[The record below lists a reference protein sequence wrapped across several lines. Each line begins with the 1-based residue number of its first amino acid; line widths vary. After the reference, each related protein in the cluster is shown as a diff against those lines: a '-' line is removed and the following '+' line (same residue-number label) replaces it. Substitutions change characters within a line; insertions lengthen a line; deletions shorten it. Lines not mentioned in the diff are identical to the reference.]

1 MGDLAVLE
9 VVGSELDAVLVCSI
23 LRDGGVQ
30 CMHRVTNFG
39 SGAMD
44 GLTIGGPR
52 EIVVHPE
59 QLQLARRVI
68 CEQRD
73 GPRPSSGRPRSETTV
88 SSPPARPVATDR
100 VGTPDDCVVGSVF

>member
-1 MGDLAVLE
+1 VSDLVVME
-9 VVGSELDAVLVCSI
+9 VVGSELDAVLVCAI
-23 LRDGGVQ
+23 LRDAGVQ
-30 CMHRVTNFG
+30 CMHRVTNLG

-68 CEQRD
+68 DEQRD
-73 GPRPSSGRPRSETTV
+73 VPRPSSGGKGEV
-88 SSPPARPVATDR
+88 VASPPSLATPVATQL
-100 VGTPDDCVVGSVF
+100 VESPDDCVAGSVM

>member
-1 MGDLAVLE
+1 MLE
-9 VVGSELDAVLVCSI
+9 IVGSELDAVMVCSI
-23 LRDGGVQ
+23 LHDAGVQ

-59 QLQLARRVI
+59 QLQLARRVMRD
-68 CEQRD
+68 QRD
-73 GPRPSSGRPRSETTV
+73 GPRSPAGKSRSEAIAPQ
-88 SSPPARPVATDR
+88 PPARPVATEP
-100 VGTPDDCVVGSVF
+100 VGTPEDCVAGSVF